1 MATLSRG
8 ERVLSRARSL
18 MANKGYHWSRA
29 LELAAATL
37 EPERAPVLQLPLRPG
52 GIRTAPASVY
62 DAPPWQQSAAI
73 AAELAQQ
80 PPSKR
85 GETQA
90 RALAIL
96 ADELRRRHAGKQQ
109 HPSALWQARETYG
122 ITLADIEAEV
132 QRGVL

>member
-1 MATLSRG
+1 MAELSTG

-18 MANKGYHWSRA
+18 MANKGYGWSRA

-37 EPERAPVLQLPLRPG
+37 GRAPTPAPPVRPVVC
-52 GIRTAPASVY
+52 RVPQASAY

-80 PPSKR
+80 PAAKR
-85 GETQA
+85 AETQA

-96 ADELRRRHAGKQQ
+96 ADELRRRRAGTQ
-109 HPSALWQARETYG
+109 HQPSALWQARATYG
-122 ITLADIEAEV
+122 ITLADIEAAAQE
-132 QRGVL
+132 